1 MYQFLV
7 ENTLYVVLII
17 VLIIWFGIAFYI
29 FRMERNLKRIEKIIE
44 NDNLSE
50 E

>member
-7 ENTLYVVLII
+7 ENTLFVVLII

-29 FRMERNLKRIEKIIE
+29 FIMERNLKKIERIIE
-44 NDNLSE
+44 SDNFTNE
-50 E
+50 